1 MSEFVVEI
9 KEVYIVKYRC
19 TASSK
24 EEIEKIF
31 TEDYFHFGSRC
42 KLEPIQDSMEYFGD
56 TGSGDALHSVR
67 TIEEYNKDNEESSK
81 IESVLDSS
89 SLNFFTSS
97 PSSSSFESTPDY
109 TESVSGYKESVSGYK
124 EPQEEGDE
132 FVIE

>member
-1 MSEFVVEI
+1 MPKFIVEL

-31 TEDYFHFGSRC
+31 IEDYFHFGSRC

-56 TGSGDALHSVR
+56 TGSGDALHSIR
-67 TIEEYNKDNEESSK
+67 TIEEYNKDNEESNK
-81 IESVLDSS
+81 TESVRDS
-89 SLNFFTSS
+89 NET
-97 PSSSSFESTPDY
+97 TPDY
-109 TESVSGYKESVSGYK
+109 TESVSGYKES
-124 EPQEEGDE
+124 QEEGDE

>member
-1 MSEFVVEI
+1 MPKFIVEL

-31 TEDYFHFGSRC
+31 IEDYFHFGSRC

-56 TGSGDALHSVR
+56 TGSGDALHSIR
-67 TIEEYNKDNEESSK
+67 TIEEYNKDNEEGSAQGSK
-81 IESVLDSS
+81 ELVSDTYDPFETAKEI
-89 SLNFFTSS
+89 LNS
-97 PSSSSFESTPDY
+97 D
-109 TESVSGYKESVSGYK
+109 
-124 EPQEEGDE
+124 EEDE